1 MKEWLQPEINKTE
14 QNVNEEN
21 KVHNIGGVSISD
33 KEIGQTVSDIVKIL
47 AGKEQIDTIG
57 SNGPYKFIFNT
68 IASERNVV
76 VNNLDPR
83 MDPTEIEGHML
94 TDTLVIS
101 GLPDDI
107 TEKISNSLANRKTV
121 IVGKLY
127 KDELGQIMEEKSEYE
142 EQNQNTTGTTR

>member
-1 MKEWLQPEINKTE
+1 
-14 QNVNEEN
+14 
-21 KVHNIGGVSISD
+21 
-33 KEIGQTVSDIVKIL
+33 
-47 AGKEQIDTIG
+47 
-57 SNGPYKFIFNT
+57 
-68 IASERNVV
+68 
-76 VNNLDPR
+76 